1 MALLSWGVGPRGER
15 DYPAWG
21 WCFTA
26 PAGVHS
32 RSHLEKGLL
41 QELVWGPGSSLGED
55 GGWGERRRGLGWREP
70 AS

>member
-1 MALLSWGVGPRGER
+1 MALPSWGVGPRGER

-26 PAGVHS
+26 SAEAHR

-55 GGWGERRRGLGWREP
+55 GGRGKGGG
-70 AS
+70 ASGGGSP